1 MRTRKRGNLK
11 QFLDWILEWIF
22 PSTCGVCGKISAD
35 SSCKKCEIKLRKLEV
50 CKKQIKIRQE
60 EDYTLFYIFSYTGI
74 IREKLLEFKFK
85 DHAYLAKMFVKIL
98 LGNEKICRFLKS
110 YDIIIPVPAYPT
122 KKWERGYN
130 QTECIIRELGKKDQK
145 WKYDFRN
152 FKESEKYKKTK
163 FFKKRRSKNQFTKCI

>member
-35 SSCKKCEIKLRKLEV
+35 SLCKKCEIKLRKLEV

-85 DHAYLAKMFVKIL
+85 DHVYLAKMFVKIL
-98 LGNEKICRFLKS
+98 LGMKKS
-110 YDIIIPVPAYPT
+110 V
-122 KKWERGYN
+122 
-130 QTECIIRELGKKDQK
+130 
-145 WKYDFRN
+145 DF
-152 FKESEKYKKTK
+152 
-163 FFKKRRSKNQFTKCI
+163 